1 MAIGTAELDGLTF
14 EVLQVGADR
23 GCLRTWVQVHLVC
36 LCRDIR
42 RDFALRFVPM
52 ERDEGSLVDPISEA
66 GGRDE
71 DAGCGDGYDDTGLH
85 DGEKNYRAILYI
97 QDKKVFNY

>member
-1 MAIGTAELDGLTF
+1 
-14 EVLQVGADR
+14 
-23 GCLRTWVQVHLVC
+23 
-36 LCRDIR
+36 
-42 RDFALRFVPM
+42 
-52 ERDEGSLVDPISEA
+52 LVDPISEA